1 MTEAVI
7 RDSLISH
14 FHTLN
19 EMSGADFLVEKYT
32 EGSSEYYKNV
42 HYPNKRFSVPDNKR
56 FFELTFLPSEP
67 SPVAIGEDSQNEWN
81 GILQIDICTPL
92 DVGEFEADDKKSF
105 LYELFKRGTSID
117 DVEITKVYSPTAGAE
132 SDFYRTVVR
141 VNWTAIIDN

>member
-1 MTEAVI
+1 MTESVI
-7 RDSLISH
+7 RDTLINH

-19 EMSGADFLVEKYT
+19 SFSGADFLEDRYI
-32 EGSSEYYKNV
+32 EGETEYYKNV
-42 HYPNKRFSVPDNKR
+42 HYPNKRFEIPESKS

-67 SPVAIGEDSQNEWN
+67 SPIAIGEDSQNEWN
-81 GILQIDICTPL
+81 GILQIDVCTPL
-92 DVGEFEADDKKSF
+92 DVGEFESDDKKNY
-105 LYELFKRGTSID
+105 LYQLFKRGTIIN